1 MSWDE
6 LLAIAGSQHGYF
18 TARQGAELGIS
29 RRALAWR
36 AARAF
41 VDRPGYGLY
50 RLAHWPIEANDDLY
64 ALQARAPFGTFSHE
78 TALTLLGL
86 SDIIPRAI
94 HFTIPESSR
103 LGARPGVRLHRSRHL
118 ADRDRVFRDGLWVS
132 AAPRALRDSAR
143 IGSDP
148 DQLLDAAREAKAR
161 AMLTNEDMARLR
173 EHRLFRRAGL

>member
-6 LLAIAGSQHGYF
+6 LLASAARQHGYF
-18 TARQGAELGIS
+18 TTRQAAELGIS

-36 AARAF
+36 AARGF
-41 VDRPGYGLY
+41 VDRSGYGLY

-103 LGARPGVRLHRSRHL
+103 LGARPGVQLHRSRHL
-118 ADRDRVFRDGLWVS
+118 AASARILRDGLWVS
-132 AAPRALRDSAR
+132 GAAQALLDSAR

-148 DQLLDAAREAKAR
+148 DQLVEAAREARAR
-161 AMLTNEDMARLR
+161 AMLTNQDMARLR
-173 EHRLFRRAGL
+173 EQRLFRRSGL

>member
-18 TARQGAELGIS
+18 TARQAVELGIS

-41 VDRPGYGLY
+41 VERHGYGLY

-64 ALQARAPFGTFSHE
+64 ELQARAPFGTFSHE

-94 HFTIPESSR
+94 HITIPESSR
-103 LGARPGVRLHRSRHL
+103 LGPRLGVRFHRSRHL
-118 ADRDRVFRDGLWVS
+118 ADRDRIFRDGLWVS
-132 AAPRALRDSAR
+132 SAPRALQDSAR

-148 DQLLDAAREAKAR
+148 DQLLEAARDAKAR
-161 AMLTNEDMARLR
+161 AMLTNEDLVGLR
-173 EHRLFRRAGL
+173 KHRLFRRAGL

>member
-1 MSWDE
+1 MSWEE
-6 LLAIAGSQHGYF
+6 LLAIAGSRHGYF
-18 TARQGAELGIS
+18 TARQAAELGVS

-41 VDRPGYGLY
+41 VDRSGYGLY

-64 ALQARAPFGTFSHE
+64 ELQARVPFGTLSHE

-86 SDIIPRAI
+86 SDIIPRTI

-103 LGARPGVRLHRSRHL
+103 LSARPGIRLHRSRHL
-118 ADRDRVFRDGLWVS
+118 ADRDRILRDGLWVS
-132 AAPRALRDSAR
+132 TAPRALRDSAR

-148 DQLLDAAREAKAR
+148 DQLLQAAREAKAR
-161 AMLTNEDMARLR
+161 AMLTNEDIDRLR

>member
-1 MSWDE
+1 MSWE
-6 LLAIAGSQHGYF
+6 ALLGIAGSQHGYF
-18 TARQGAELGIS
+18 TARQAAELGIS

-41 VDRPGYGLY
+41 IERPGYGLY
-50 RLAHWPIEANDDLY
+50 RLAHWPIEANADLH

-103 LGARPGVRLHRSRHL
+103 LGTRPGVQLHRSRHL
-118 ADRDRVFRDGLWVS
+118 ADRDRILRDGLWVS
-132 AAPRALRDSAR
+132 VAARALLDSAR

-148 DQLLDAAREAKAR
+148 DQLLEAAREAKAR
-161 AMLTNEDMARLR
+161 AMLTNQDMARLR

>member
-1 MSWDE
+1 MSWGD
-6 LLAIAGSQHGYF
+6 LLTAAGSQHGYF
-18 TARQGAELGIS
+18 TTRQAAALGVS

-41 VDRPGYGLY
+41 VERHEYGLY

-103 LGARPGVRLHRSRHL
+103 LGSRPGVRLHRSRHL
-118 ADRDRVFRDGLWVS
+118 ADRDRLLRDGLWVS

-148 DQLLDAAREAKAR
+148 DQLLEAACEAKAR
-161 AMLTNEDMARLR
+161 AMLTNEEMAGLR
-173 EHRLFRRAGL
+173 RHRLFRRAGL